1 VGPAAVIL
9 GLGGVGVGVSAI
21 LAIFWHLA
29 AGLILGVPW
38 LWWFGKQL
46 LGEIELEW
54 ECRKPVDVIQPFE
67 QVIQD
72 LPPRLPARRPR
83 RAIEA
88 PRPRLPIIAQA
99 EVIEVRREC

>member
-1 VGPAAVIL
+1 VIL

-38 LWWFGKQL
+38 LWWSLKQL
-46 LGEIELEW
+46 WGEITLEW
-54 ECRKPVDVIQPFE
+54 ECRRPLPGVHKPIE
-67 QVIQD
+67 QVVQD
-72 LPPRLPARRPR
+72 LPPRLPERRPR

-88 PRPRLPIIAQA
+88 PRPRIPIIAQA
-99 EVIEVRREC
+99 EVIEVRRER